1 MIGGGGEQAETVVKT
16 NSMANFK
23 RGKTKRRVRCTL
35 CTPHKWMGNNKG
47 RKPAVLAEN
56 RDPQKMRRAIQSE
69 MQ

>member
-1 MIGGGGEQAETVVKT
+1 
-16 NSMANFK
+16 
-23 RGKTKRRVRCTL
+23 
-35 CTPHKWMGNNKG
+35 MGNNKG